1 MQTDWISSSPG
12 DSEAFSLC
20 AVISFVVHMWLN
32 PVNVST
38 EINIYLLCFVHHS
51 LSKTFDLPDSC
62 LFIPSLF
69 ADLNYI
75 PTDLPSD
82 IVKMDLSRNSIKHLR
97 PKHFLLSKDL
107 KLLNLSGNGLQHIDK
122 GDATAPPS
130 QQRDTCF

>member
-1 MQTDWISSSPG
+1 M
-12 DSEAFSLC
+12 
-20 AVISFVVHMWLN
+20 FVR
-32 PVNVST
+32 PV
-38 EINIYLLCFVHHS
+38 L
-51 LSKTFDLPDSC
+51 
-62 LFIPSLF
+62 

-130 QQRDTCF
+130 QAAEMLVSDWPGGVH